1 MARLTN
7 QIIFVCA
14 FLTNFL
20 PALVPLQASTCTNE
34 DVEEYFAHLPDSDT
48 DSLSSVSETEF
59 ESFASESESDF

>member
-20 PALVPLQASTCTNE
+20 PALVPMPSPSGE
-34 DVEEYFAHLPDSDT
+34 DVEDYFAHLPDS
-48 DSLSSVSETEF
+48 ETGSMIHLIQSQILKF
-59 ESFASESESDF
+59 FLGIHIHTCT